1 MFMTNLKHN
10 VLQILGDAFDSLL
23 ENRKLIMARNWCRKH
38 KSQIIRYSLAALAF
52 LLMFS
57 KMTANPPQKAT
68 AETNEEPEIVEEIVS
83 EEPESAEEEIVPVS
97 DPYRSEAEA
106 VAKVLYGTAR
116 GNTETDQRAVVWCI
130 INRCESTLFPNTI
143 EEVCSQKQQWMGYS
157 DSNPIVQE
165 LYDIA
170 HEELSTWHEGGYR
183 MIAPDFLFLSWSS
196 KEIVLRT
203 QFEENGAT
211 RYWRAK

>member
-1 MFMTNLKHN
+1 MNMTRLKNN
-10 VLQILGDAFDSLL
+10 VLIVLGEAFDNLL
-23 ENRKLIMARNWCRKH
+23 SNKKLIRARNWYRKH
-38 KSQIIRYSLAALAF
+38 KSQIVRCLLAVFAF

-57 KMTANPPQKAT
+57 KMTAHPASKAEADTTTPPPEAEEMAT
-68 AETNEEPEIVEEIVS
+68 EEIAET
-83 EEPESAEEEIVPVS
+83 PVVAQ
-97 DPYRSEAEA
+97 DPYKEEAEA

-130 INRCESTLFPNTI
+130 INRCESDRYPDTI
-143 EEVCSQKQQWMGYS
+143 QGVCSQEKQWMGYS
-157 DSNPIVQE
+157 DSNPIVRD
-165 LYDIA
+165 LYDVA
-170 HEELSTWHEGGYR
+170 YEELTTWHEGGYR